1 MFMTLSMTPQ
11 QRSCMYHYYSW
22 CGEWIY
28 KVWLVSHAFSLI
40 QKYFIFSFN
49 SHNMSAAA
57 VEEKPKVEK
66 KAAAKKPKAKNANAS
81 EYPLEV

>member
-1 MFMTLSMTPQ
+1 MACFPCLFAHSK
-11 QRSCMYHYYSW
+11 
-22 CGEWIY
+22 I
-28 KVWLVSHAFSLI
+28 F
-40 QKYFIFSFN
+40 YFFSFN

-66 KAAAKKPKAKNANAS
+66 KAAAKKPKAKDANAT